1 MVTVSIISIS
11 YGLIA
16 WYGFPY
22 ILGDCKL
29 SIQSYQGYSTNNVT
43 FAIDRNMLA
52 QNLDLNNK
60 EAVDKLE
67 HELEELVG
75 HEIMAGSNV
84 ECMIDDD
91 CHTKMDVCDREQTC
105 QPAEWR
111 PDANCA
117 KGFDCET
124 GERCNADGQC
134 RPQEGSCGSKKD
146 CPTGS
151 FCDYGTCEKR
161 VPHINAFGFKYGTI
175 FYNPICKLINKDSDT
190 LLASMQSKPAES
202 SNLLHF
208 YCEFIYEADAILH
221 SLWRDEDWR
230 DENYLKNNHEKIE
243 CQLFDL
249 QFRPFQIDMVDLQ
262 ILNGHFL
269 KISDCDVEY
278 SLVTTPGPPL
288 PTSPIP
294 DQTTSASNG

>member
-1 MVTVSIISIS
+1 MELWLDKMSNVLLMMIVQQKWMSATGSKLVNQPNGDLMPIAPKA
-11 YGLIA
+11 LIA
-16 WYGFPY
+16 
-22 ILGDCKL
+22 
-29 SIQSYQGYSTNNVT
+29 
-43 FAIDRNMLA
+43 R
-52 QNLDLNNK
+52 
-60 EAVDKLE
+60 LE
-67 HELEELVG
+67 RGAMPMV
-75 HEIMAGSNV
+75 
-84 ECMIDDD
+84 
-91 CHTKMDVCDREQTC
+91 
-105 QPAEWR
+105 
-111 PDANCA
+111 
-117 KGFDCET
+117 
-124 GERCNADGQC
+124 NADGQC

-190 LLASMQSKPAES
+190 LLAPMQSKPAET

-230 DENYLKNNHEKIE
+230 DENYLKNNHEKSIE
-243 CQLFDL
+243 CQLHVFDL

-262 ILNGHFL
+262 ILNGHML

-288 PTSPIP
+288 PTSPVP